1 MRKLILIT
9 TLLSMTGC
17 ATVPDQ
23 QQDRMQTVK
32 LVVGAVALVAVAGY
46 LGKEN
51 HKNKCQNNKAGFYVD
66 NATGRTYTC

>member
-1 MRKLILIT
+1 MRKFPVL
-9 TLLSMTGC
+9 LLSMLLTGC